1 MKKVPVFRHLSQQPK
16 ILWLE
21 LDEFLLL
28 GGFVLIGYVTQV
40 LITVTALAV
49 IVVLIYMQVKKK
61 FPRGFMGHAIIW
73 LGFKSLKRYPN
84 SFQIL
89 FYE

>member
-1 MKKVPVFRHLSQQPK
+1 MKKVPVFRHLSQQAK

-40 LITVTALAV
+40 LITMTVAGIIM
-49 IVVLIYMQVKKK
+49 IVIYMQVKKK
-61 FPRGFMGHAIIW
+61 FPRGFMAHAFVW
-73 LGFKSLKRYPN
+73 VGFIGLKRYPN
-84 SFQIL
+84 TFQTL
-89 FYE
+89 YYE